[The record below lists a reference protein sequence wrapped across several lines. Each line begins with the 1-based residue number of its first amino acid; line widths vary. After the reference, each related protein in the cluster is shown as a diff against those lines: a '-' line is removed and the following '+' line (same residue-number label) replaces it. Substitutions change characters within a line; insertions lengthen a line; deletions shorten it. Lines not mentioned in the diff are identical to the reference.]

1 MRQSTDGSPFQLGKM
16 TGRRQPL
23 RRAKPDAL
31 ATLLGLAPGLPGAW
45 HTSASNIAMQPV
57 VVLAAGISWRVHL
70 HAYAVRCDLTD
81 ARKVEVT
88 VGLTI
93 STDRLP
99 SGRARRARAEGWQ
112 QGIAKRL
119 ADLGYRGSWGRSPD
133 GPFGHFTKEVRSV
146 SSVPVAIR
154 QLQRVRF

>member
-1 MRQSTDGSPFQLGKM
+1 M
-16 TGRRQPL
+16 TGHRQPS
-23 RRAKPDAL
+23 RQANPDVLGA
-31 ATLLGLAPGLPGAW
+31 LLGLAPGLPGVW
-45 HTSASNIAMQPV
+45 HTSASNIAMEPV
-57 VVLAAGISWRVHL
+57 VVRAGETEWRVHL
-70 HAYAVRCDLTD
+70 HAYAVRLHLTD
-81 ARKVEVT
+81 ARRVEMT

-99 SGRARRARAEGWQ
+99 SGQARRAAAEEWQ

-119 ADLGYRGSWGRSPD
+119 KALGYRGSWGQSPD
-133 GPFGHFTKEVRSV
+133 GPFAHFTKDVRRL